1 MCLTG
6 DNMRKFN
13 EIYEMMKYGYELINR
28 AYTKEDSAKIHYALK
43 SKIYNLFKNDK
54 EEVEFYIEKIKLQN
68 NNSFESY
75 TSDYIK
81 QMGIDKK
88 CDDIKRLF
96 ILFSSNEIKDNL
108 VSPIENDVNDQSKVY
123 KILSYIGILWLIGLF
138 VAEKDDKDLKFHVGQ
153 GMILTICEVA
163 LGLIVTLFNNLIIGN
178 IFRTV
183 SYSYFYGTTYAVSGF
198 GMAIQ
203 GLLNLACFAIVII
216 YMVIG
221 IKNAV
226 SNKKNK
232 LPLIGNWAFYK

>member
-1 MCLTG
+1 M
-6 DNMRKFN
+6 
-13 EIYEMMKYGYELINR
+13 
-28 AYTKEDSAKIHYALK
+28 AV
-43 SKIYNLFKNDK
+43 ND
-54 EEVEFYIEKIKLQN
+54 EK
-68 NNSFESY
+68 
-75 TSDYIK
+75 
-81 QMGIDKK
+81 
-88 CDDIKRLF
+88 DIKVKKPA
-96 ILFSSNEIKDNL
+96 SSTAAKKTATVKKSTASKTTAKKATTAKKTTTKATSVSSTGVKKPAVKKAPVKKEATVEKVVEKPVDKVEDVKVENVVNEIKDNL

>member
-1 MCLTG
+1 M
-6 DNMRKFN
+6 
-13 EIYEMMKYGYELINR
+13 
-28 AYTKEDSAKIHYALK
+28 AV
-43 SKIYNLFKNDK
+43 ND
-54 EEVEFYIEKIKLQN
+54 EK
-68 NNSFESY
+68 
-75 TSDYIK
+75 
-81 QMGIDKK
+81 
-88 CDDIKRLF
+88 DIKVKKPA
-96 ILFSSNEIKDNL
+96 SSTTAKKTATVKKSTASKTTAKKATTAKKTTTKAVSVSSTGVKKPAVKKAPVKKEATVKKVVEKPVDKVEDVKVENVVNEIKDNL

-183 SYSYFYGTTYAVSGF
+183 SYSYFYGTTYAVIGF

>member
-1 MCLTG
+1 M
-6 DNMRKFN
+6 
-13 EIYEMMKYGYELINR
+13 
-28 AYTKEDSAKIHYALK
+28 AV
-43 SKIYNLFKNDK
+43 ND
-54 EEVEFYIEKIKLQN
+54 EK
-68 NNSFESY
+68 
-75 TSDYIK
+75 
-81 QMGIDKK
+81 
-88 CDDIKRLF
+88 DIKVKKPA
-96 ILFSSNEIKDNL
+96 SSTTAKKTATVKKSTASKTTAKKATTAKKTTTKAVSVSSTGVKKPAVKKAPVKKEATVKKVVEKPVDKVEDVKVENVVNEIKDNL

>member
-1 MCLTG
+1 M
-6 DNMRKFN
+6 
-13 EIYEMMKYGYELINR
+13 
-28 AYTKEDSAKIHYALK
+28 AV
-43 SKIYNLFKNDK
+43 ND
-54 EEVEFYIEKIKLQN
+54 EK
-68 NNSFESY
+68 
-75 TSDYIK
+75 
-81 QMGIDKK
+81 
-88 CDDIKRLF
+88 DIKVKKPA
-96 ILFSSNEIKDNL
+96 SSTTAKKTATVKKSTASKTTAKKATTAKKTTTKAASVSSTGVKKPAVKKAPVKKEATVEKVVEKPVDKVEDVKVENVVNEIKDNL

>member
-1 MCLTG
+1 M
-6 DNMRKFN
+6 
-13 EIYEMMKYGYELINR
+13 
-28 AYTKEDSAKIHYALK
+28 AV
-43 SKIYNLFKNDK
+43 ND
-54 EEVEFYIEKIKLQN
+54 EK
-68 NNSFESY
+68 
-75 TSDYIK
+75 
-81 QMGIDKK
+81 
-88 CDDIKRLF
+88 DIKVKKPA
-96 ILFSSNEIKDNL
+96 SSTTAKKTTTVKKSTVSKTTAKKATTAKKTTTKAASVSSTGVKKATVKKAPVKKEATVKKVEEKPVDKIEDVKVENVVNEIKDNL

>member
-1 MCLTG
+1 M
-6 DNMRKFN
+6 
-13 EIYEMMKYGYELINR
+13 
-28 AYTKEDSAKIHYALK
+28 AV
-43 SKIYNLFKNDK
+43 ND
-54 EEVEFYIEKIKLQN
+54 EK
-68 NNSFESY
+68 
-75 TSDYIK
+75 
-81 QMGIDKK
+81 
-88 CDDIKRLF
+88 DIKVKKPA
-96 ILFSSNEIKDNL
+96 SSTTAKKTTTVKKSTVSKTTAKKATTAKKTTTKAASVSSTGVKKATVKKAPVKKEATVKKVEEKPVDKIEDVKVENVVNEIKDNL

-153 GMILTICEVA
+153 GMILTICEVS